1 MFFPQCFPRMMEA
14 PTPPANGRAVP
25 RFIRER
31 RWWVALLMLWAIA
44 IGIYTH
50 LHLEQMREQTTQ
62 VALAGAR
69 NMFRMVILTRKW
81 NASHGGIYVPV
92 SQRVEPNPYLDHPK
106 RDLTT
111 SDGVQLT
118 MINPAYMTRLIAEM
132 AESSSGAIFRLT
144 SLKPIRPEN
153 KPDTWEGQSLLA
165 FESGIKETFA
175 VAEGKDGMMLRYMA
189 PLPVE
194 ESCLTCHRKQ
204 GYQLGDIRGGISV
217 SQRYEP
223 IENAMRSNT
232 QAVLLATGSAFVLA
246 ALLGWLLLELLR
258 RRWLELASKVQE
270 LQETQSQL
278 LQSEKMASIGQ
289 LAAGVAHEINNPIG
303 FVNSNLGTLKNYTSQ
318 LLDLAERSR
327 KGEASEADFVA
338 ADFDY
343 LKTDIDDLL
352 RESRDGLERVK
363 KIVADLKDFSHVDET
378 EWQEADLNAGIE
390 STLNVVWNELKY
402 KAEVIREYGDLP
414 RVPCVAAQI
423 NQVVMN
429 LLVNAAHAIESRGTI
444 TVRTGHDDAHAWIEV
459 ADTGQGMT
467 PAVIQRI
474 FEPFYTTKPV
484 GKGTGLGLSLSYDIV
499 KKHGGHID
507 VSSQVG
513 VGTTFRVTLPLQP
526 PASPPSH

>member
-1 MFFPQCFPRMMEA
+1 MEA
-14 PTPPANGRAVP
+14 HRPLASGSTIP

-31 RWWVALLMLWAIA
+31 RWWVVLLFLWAAA
-44 IGIYTH
+44 IGIYTY
-50 LHLEQMREQTTQ
+50 LHLGQIRDQMTS

-69 NMFRMVILTRKW
+69 NMFRMVILTRNW

-92 SQRVEPNPYLDHPK
+92 TQRVEPNPYLDHPK

-111 SDGVQLT
+111 TDGVELT

-132 AESSSGAIFRLT
+132 AESASGAIFRLT

-153 KPDTWEGQSLLA
+153 KADAWENQSLHA
-165 FESGIKETFA
+165 FENGVKETFA
-175 VAEGKDGMMLRYMA
+175 VAEGRDGMMLRYMA

-194 ESCLTCHRKQ
+194 ESCLACHRKQ
-204 GYQLGDIRGGISV
+204 GYQVGDIRGGISV

-223 IENAMRSNT
+223 IADALNRNSRT
-232 QAVLLATGSAFVLA
+232 VILASGAAFVLV

-258 RRWLELASKVQE
+258 RRWLELASKVHE

-278 LQSEKMASIGQ
+278 LQSEKMAAIGQ

-303 FVNSNLGTLKNYTSQ
+303 FVNSNLGTLKNYTGQ
-318 LLDLAERSR
+318 LVDLAERSR

-363 KIVADLKDFSHVDET
+363 KIVADLKDFSHVDES

-402 KAEVIREYGDLP
+402 KAEVVREFGDLP
-414 RVPCVAAQI
+414 KVPCVAAQI

-429 LLVNAAHAIESRGTI
+429 LLVNAAHAIEQRGTI
-444 TVRTGHDDAHAWIEV
+444 TVRTGCDTTQAWIEV
-459 ADTGQGMT
+459 SDTGRGIA
-467 PAVIQRI
+467 PAAMQRI

-499 KKHGGHID
+499 KKHGGRID
-507 VSSQVG
+507 VSSEVG
-513 VGTTFRVTLPLQP
+513 VGTTFRVSLPLHGRDE
-526 PASPPSH
+526 AR

>member
-1 MFFPQCFPRMMEA
+1 MEA
-14 PTPPANGRAVP
+14 HRPLASGSTIP

-31 RWWVALLMLWAIA
+31 RWWVVLLFLWAAA
-44 IGIYTH
+44 IGIYTY
-50 LHLEQMREQTTQ
+50 LHLGQIRDQMTS

-69 NMFRMVILTRKW
+69 NMFRMVILTRNW

-92 SQRVEPNPYLDHPK
+92 TQRVEPNPYLDHPK

-111 SDGVQLT
+111 TDGVELT

-132 AESSSGAIFRLT
+132 AESASGAIFRLT

-153 KPDTWEGQSLLA
+153 KADAWENQSLHA
-165 FESGIKETFA
+165 FENGVKETFA
-175 VAEGKDGMMLRYMA
+175 VAEGRDGMMLRYMA

-194 ESCLTCHRKQ
+194 ESCLACHRKQ
-204 GYQLGDIRGGISV
+204 GYQVGDIRGGISV

-223 IENAMRSNT
+223 IADALGRNSRT
-232 QAVLLATGSAFVLA
+232 VVLASGATFVLV
-246 ALLGWLLLELLR
+246 ALLGWLMLELLR
-258 RRWLELASKVQE
+258 RRWLELASKVHE

-278 LQSEKMASIGQ
+278 LQSEKMAAIGQ

-303 FVNSNLGTLKNYTSQ
+303 FVNSNLGTLKNYTGQ

-327 KGEASEADFVA
+327 KGKASEADFVA

-363 KIVADLKDFSHVDET
+363 KIVADLKDFSHVDES

-402 KAEVIREYGDLP
+402 KAEVVREFGDLP
-414 RVPCVAAQI
+414 KVPCVAAQI

-429 LLVNAAHAIESRGTI
+429 LLVNAAHAIEQRGTI
-444 TVRTGHDDAHAWIEV
+444 TVRTGCDATQAWIEV
-459 ADTGQGMT
+459 SDTGRGIA
-467 PAVIQRI
+467 PAAMQRI

-499 KKHGGHID
+499 KKHGGRID
-507 VSSQVG
+507 FSSEVG
-513 VGTTFRVTLPLQP
+513 VGTTFRVSLPLHGLGE
-526 PASPPSH
+526 AR